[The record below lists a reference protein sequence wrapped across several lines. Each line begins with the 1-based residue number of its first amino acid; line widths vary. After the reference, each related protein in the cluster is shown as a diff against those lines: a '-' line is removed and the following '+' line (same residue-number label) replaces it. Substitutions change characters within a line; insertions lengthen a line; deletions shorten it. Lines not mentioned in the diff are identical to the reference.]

1 MVERIPDAL
10 RARIEQAAA
19 PGAWITVDQAR
30 IDAFAACT
38 GDTYWIHTDVERAAR
53 ETPFGGTI
61 AHGFL
66 LLSLIAGEGSLHLD
80 PLPGVAQTLN
90 YGLERVRFLTPVR
103 AGSQVRVLTRI
114 ESLEQKEAGRWLL
127 RQEKTI
133 ELRGAAKPA
142 VVATHVVMLVL
153 VTPVTPNR

>member
-1 MVERIPDAL
+1 MFEGFPTAL

-19 PGAWITVDQAR
+19 PGEWITVDQAR

-38 GDTYWIHTDVERAAR
+38 GDTYWIHTDVGRAAR

-66 LLSLIAGEGSLHLD
+66 LLSLIAGEGSLHLG

-90 YGLERVRFLTPVR
+90 YGLERVRFPTPVP

-114 ESLEQKEAGRWLL
+114 ESLEQKEPGRWLL
-127 RQEKTI
+127 RQEKTV
-133 ELRGAAKPA
+133 ELRGAPKPA
-142 VVATHVVMLVL
+142 VVATHLVMLVL
-153 VTPVTPNR
+153 ATAA